1 MTRKSG
7 KVLTT
12 PVRFEGGGGNARR
25 FGFMRQSRVP
35 GFSDHEQSSS
45 ARTVARQDRVNLPCL
60 PEFHAWIS
68 ELDFVCFGPRAV
80 PKITVNYPRL
90 TAKFRL
96 SPE

>member
-1 MTRKSG
+1 M
-7 KVLTT
+7 
-12 PVRFEGGGGNARR
+12 
-25 FGFMRQSRVP
+25 
-35 GFSDHEQSSS
+35 
-45 ARTVARQDRVNLPCL
+45 NLPCL
-60 PEFHAWIS
+60 PEFHARIS

>member
-12 PVRFEGGGGNARR
+12 PVRFEGGGSNARR
-25 FGFMRQSRVP
+25 FGSCANLAFRGSPTMNRVP
-35 GFSDHEQSSS
+35 S

-60 PEFHAWIS
+60 PEFHARIS

-96 SPE
+96 SQE